1 MSRAKK
7 KSPLEKLVEIQQNQ
21 TLPVKVTPKNR
32 LAEPSTRVV
41 TPIIEDED
49 ETTLPIPILS
59 PDDILQGKNFMV
71 SNSSLVVN
79 LSLNVGAEAV
89 DKAFEK
95 SAEMAKKLAAGAAA
109 MLGTA
114 LILGNGQSKEPKL
127 SHPKVALSPKVK
139 VPKFKK
145 VKVPKFKKG

>member
-1 MSRAKK
+1 MSRANKK

-21 TLPVKVTPKNR
+21 TLPVKVVPKNR
-32 LAEPSTRVV
+32 LDEPSTRVV
-41 TPIIEDED
+41 TPIVEDE
-49 ETTLPIPILS
+49 ETLPVITPI
-59 PDDILQGKNFMV
+59 DILQGKNFVV

-79 LSLNVGAEAV
+79 LNFNVDSKAV

-95 SAEMAKKLAAGAAA
+95 SAEVAKKIAAAGAA

-114 LILGNGQSKEPKL
+114 LIFGANNKNKEASKTI
-127 SHPKVALSPKVK
+127 SHPKVNLKPKVK

-145 VKVPKFKKG
+145 K

>member
-1 MSRAKK
+1 MSRISKK

-21 TLPVKVTPKNR
+21 TLPVKVIPKNR
-32 LAEPSTRVV
+32 LDEPITRVV
-41 TPIIEDED
+41 TPIIEDEKLI
-49 ETTLPIPILS
+49 LPIITPA
-59 PDDILQGKNFMV
+59 DVLQGKNFVV

-79 LSLNVGAEAV
+79 LNLNVDSKAV

-95 SAEMAKKLAAGAAA
+95 SAEMAKKIAAAGAA

-114 LILGNGQSKEPKL
+114 LIFSANNKEASKLKI
-127 SHPKVALSPKVK
+127 SHPRVNLKPKVK

-145 VKVPKFKKG
+145 K

>member
-1 MSRAKK
+1 MSRISKK

-21 TLPVKVTPKNR
+21 TLPVKVIPKNR
-32 LAEPSTRVV
+32 LDEPITRVV
-41 TPIIEDED
+41 TPIIEDEKLI
-49 ETTLPIPILS
+49 LPIITPA
-59 PDDILQGKNFMV
+59 DVLQGKNFVV

-79 LSLNVGAEAV
+79 LNLNVDSKAI

-95 SAEMAKKLAAGAAA
+95 SAEVAKKIAAAGAA

-114 LILGNGQSKEPKL
+114 LIFSANNKEASKLKI
-127 SHPKVALSPKVK
+127 SHPRVNLKPKVK

-145 VKVPKFKKG
+145 K